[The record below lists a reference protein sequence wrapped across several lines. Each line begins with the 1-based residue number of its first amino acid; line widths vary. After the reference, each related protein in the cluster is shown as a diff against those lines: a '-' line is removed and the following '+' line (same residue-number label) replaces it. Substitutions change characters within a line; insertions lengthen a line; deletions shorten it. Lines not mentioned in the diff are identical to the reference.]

1 MSQTLRQRK
10 ALQKR
15 LERQGRL
22 LGRKSKLPFED
33 KVAYFGMVIVQGA
46 LLPSHFNGVFPHWS
60 LPTMLVCG
68 LCCYQYRAYV
78 QRDMVYTIGNMTGIF
93 LNGSMLFRMFVI
105 GG

>member
-10 ALQKR
+10 LLKR
-15 LERQGRL
+15 LENKGRL

-46 LLPSHFNGVFPHWS
+46 LLPSHFNGIFPHWS

-68 LCCYQYRAYV
+68 LCCLCGLYCMLSLPEQLV
-78 QRDMVYTIGNMTGIF
+78 DWLTG
-93 LNGSMLFRMFVI
+93 G
-105 GG
+105 